1 MFSLSILV
9 QLCVQYSTTVQCTST
24 NQRMGS
30 SMMMS
35 IRVITHQIECVWV
48 VALLAD
54 EAPSIRVGFFFGRG
68 SDASTSTKLV
78 INKYK

>member
-1 MFSLSILV
+1 
-9 QLCVQYSTTVQCTST
+9 
-24 NQRMGS
+24 MGS